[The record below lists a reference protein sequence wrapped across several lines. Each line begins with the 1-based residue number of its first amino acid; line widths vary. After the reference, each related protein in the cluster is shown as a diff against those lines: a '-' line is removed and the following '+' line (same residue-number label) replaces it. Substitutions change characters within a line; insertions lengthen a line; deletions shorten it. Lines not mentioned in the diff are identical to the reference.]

1 MGRSSLSSPS
11 PSYEGQ
17 FLIAMPCLREGPF
30 ARSVVY
36 MCAHR
41 EDGAMGIVINQRA
54 DEIKFSQLLVRLGVV
69 GQAEAIRLPRRAEAV
84 RVLRG
89 GPVDTGRGFVLH
101 SADYRSAESTVAIG
115 EGVCLTAT
123 LDILR
128 AIANGSGPSKAVLAL
143 GYAGW
148 ASGQL
153 ESEILANGWLVSPA
167 DARLIFDANCD
178 DKYDRALAL
187 IGVSAAWL
195 SSDAGHG

>member
-1 MGRSSLSSPS
+1 MLRPLGSLPTQ
-11 PSYEGQ
+11 SYEGR
-17 FLIAMPCLREGPF
+17 FLIAMPSLRDGPF
-30 ARSVVY
+30 ARAVVY

-54 DEIKFSQLLVRLGVV
+54 DEIEFSRLLVQLDIV
-69 GQAEAIRLPRRAEAV
+69 GRAEAIRLPRSVEAV

-101 SADYRSAESTVAIG
+101 SSDYRVEESTVSISDD
-115 EGVCLTAT
+115 VCLTAT

-128 AIANGSGPSKAVLAL
+128 AIAKGDGPSKAVLAL

-148 ASGQL
+148 GSGQL

-167 DARLIFDANCD
+167 DSRLIFDANCD

-187 IGVSAAWL
+187 LGVTEAWL
-195 SSDAGHG
+195 SSDAGHA